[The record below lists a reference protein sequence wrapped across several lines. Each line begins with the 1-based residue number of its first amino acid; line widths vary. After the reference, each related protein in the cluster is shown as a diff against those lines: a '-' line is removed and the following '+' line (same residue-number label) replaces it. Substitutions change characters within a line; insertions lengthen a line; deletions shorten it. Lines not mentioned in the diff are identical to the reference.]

1 MEPAYLLDSVFR
13 RHETPDGHPERP
25 ARIDVLLERLGPRLG
40 EWQRVTP
47 QPAETSWLEAVHHSD
62 LLERLRR
69 SAGKPETMFDPDTFA
84 GPSSWETAL
93 LAAGSCVAVVK
104 GTLEGAWPA
113 GLCLVRPP
121 GHHANR
127 EQARG
132 FCLLNNVA
140 VAAAWSLNEGG
151 RRRVAIVDFDVHH
164 GNGTQEIFFSTDRVL
179 YISSHQFPF
188 YPGTG
193 ALNEVGEGPGEGFTV
208 NFPLS
213 RGQDD
218 SFYRW
223 LYRDFVGPILLEYHP
238 DLILVSAGYDA
249 HRRDPLGG
257 MLLTAEGF
265 RSISRTLCEV
275 ARRACAGRIVFC
287 LEGGY
292 DLDGLVE
299 GVAATMDALEELAE
313 TANKPAPSDGRRVVA
328 RPGTHQESLPTPPE
342 YLAYREAI
350 LPFLGRWWRCLR

>member
-1 MEPAYLLDSVFR
+1 MVPAYVLDPVFR
-13 RHETPDGHPERP
+13 RHETPEGHPERP
-25 ARIDVLLERLGPRLG
+25 ARLEVLQERLGSRLAAWRRIDPR
-40 EWQRVTP
+40 
-47 QPAETSWLEAVHHSD
+47 PAELGWLENVHD
-62 LLERLRR
+62 RGLLQRLER
-69 SAGKPETMFDPDTFA
+69 SAGEPETSFDPDTFA

-93 LAAGSCVAVVK
+93 LAAGSCVAAVQ
-104 GTLEGAWPA
+104 GTIEEAWPA
-113 GLCLVRPP
+113 ALCLVRPP

-127 EQARG
+127 DQARG

-140 VAAAWSLNEGG
+140 VAAAWCLEQG
-151 RRRVAIVDFDVHH
+151 RLGKVAVVDFDVHH
-164 GNGTQEIFFSTDRVL
+164 GNGTQEIFFDTDRVL
-179 YISSHQFPF
+179 YVSSHQFPF

-193 ALNEVGEGPGEGFTV
+193 ALNEVGEGAGEGFTV
-208 NFPLS
+208 NFPLA

-223 LYRDFVGPILLEYHP
+223 LYRDFVGPILLEYRP
-238 DLILVSAGYDA
+238 DMILVSAGYDA

-257 MLLTAEGF
+257 MLLTGDGF

-275 ARRACAGRIVFC
+275 ARRVCGGRIVFC

-313 TANKPAPSDGRRVVA
+313 GPGHAGGDRQRRVAA
-328 RPGTHQESLPTPPE
+328 RGSSHPESLPTPPE
-342 YLAYREAI
+342 YLAYREAVQ
-350 LPFLGRWWRCLR
+350 PFLARWWRCLR